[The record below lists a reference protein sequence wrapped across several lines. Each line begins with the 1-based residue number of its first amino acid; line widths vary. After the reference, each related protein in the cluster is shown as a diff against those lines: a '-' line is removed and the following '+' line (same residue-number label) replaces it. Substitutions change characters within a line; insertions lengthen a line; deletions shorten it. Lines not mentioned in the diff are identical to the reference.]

1 MTRTAAARG
10 AATRD
15 LDRAD
20 ARGAVLAERCALR
33 GVADGVADRVA
44 DRVAGSAAGE
54 VGDVERVSASAIA
67 GAANDSPAA
76 KHAVATAALIL
87 VIDIGRPRFP
97 RCARTL

>member
-20 ARGAVLAERCALR
+20 ARGAAFAERCALR
-33 GVADGVADRVA
+33 GVADGVA